1 MGTEIKKEGISDMA
15 YIFQYYVVEDKDYH
29 TDSYDGVICDIHA
42 GPFHSR
48 HAANEWIYNRRQ
60 GAPARRV
67 VRAKV
72 EVRLC

>member
-1 MGTEIKKEGISDMA
+1 MA

-29 TDSYDGVICDIHA
+29 TDSYDGEIYDIHA

-48 HAANEWIYNRRQ
+48 HDANEWIYRRRD
-60 GAPARRV
+60 GGRMCV